1 MKRRIKEWLASGRI
15 DIFLG
20 AKMVDGH
27 PLPHAFTRDRIE
39 EIEEMVVG
47 SVRYP
52 LEKFAAQLTAA
63 NPEIR
68 IGILAR
74 DCTRRALNVL
84 KMWNQIPEDRIETID
99 VNCCPSPLKAHAACS
114 YLDPPETGLF
124 KKHFGIDG
132 SASLEA
138 VEQYEPRDRLSRWM
152 YEFQKCI
159 KCYGCRD
166 ACPVCFCSD
175 CTLEHKDLIGTG
187 RLPPE
192 APIFH
197 LVRAVH
203 MAGRCVDCGLCEEAC
218 PADIPLR
225 MLYRKVNALVDDL
238 FDYRAGEGAG
248 PPPLSVIGD
257 RPTAS
262 PKPMGHGAVH

>member
-1 MKRRIKEWLASGRI
+1 MKRRIREWLESGRI

-20 AKMVDGH
+20 TRMVDGH
-27 PLPHAFTRDRIE
+27 PLPHAFTREHLD
-39 EIEEMVVG
+39 EIEEMVPE
-47 SVRYP
+47 SARYP
-52 LEKFAAQLTAA
+52 LEKFAAQMAA
-63 NPEIR
+63 ADPELR
-68 IGILAR
+68 IGIVAR

-84 KMWNQIPEDRIETID
+84 KLWQQIPEDRIET
-99 VNCCPSPLKAHAACS
+99 VETNCCPSPLKSHAVCS

-124 KKHFGIDG
+124 KKHFGIDNC
-132 SASLEA
+132 ASPEA
-138 VEQYEPRDRLSRWM
+138 VEQYEPRERFSRWM

-159 KCYGCRD
+159 KCYGCRNI
-166 ACPVCFCSD
+166 CPVCFCAD
-175 CTLEHKDLIGTG
+175 CTLEHSDLIGTG

-225 MLYRKVNALVDDL
+225 LLYRKVNALVDDL
-238 FDYRAGEGAG
+238 FDYRAGEGTEA
-248 PPPLSVIGD
+248 PPLAVIGD
-257 RPTAS
+257 RPTAE
-262 PKPMGHGAVH
+262 PKPMEGGGVP